1 METAVGRDRFWEMF
15 KGRAVVVSELP
26 AGHSRTLAAAANE
39 MAGRDGA
46 SLRTKAEYKALYGL
60 LLAQV
65 PPAPAGKL
73 RLLDEAGRPT
83 AAAAAIE
90 DYIGASLGK
99 PEFFGADMYMFH
111 VTGFRPGRGVLTE
124 PVRPARGARVD
135 VWKTDPADRSA
146 FRPQAARVS
155 CSAPRISR

>member
-1 METAVGRDRFWEMF
+1 
-15 KGRAVVVSELP
+15 VVVSELP

-46 SLRTKAEYKALYGL
+46 SLWTKAEYKALYGL

-73 RLLDEAGRPT
+73 RLLDEAGRPK
-83 AAAAAIE
+83 AAAAAIQ

-99 PEFFGADMYMFH
+99 PEFFGANMYMFQ

-124 PVRPARGARVD
+124 PVRPARGAGWTCGRPIRP
-135 VWKTDPADRSA
+135 TASA
-146 FRPQAARVS
+146 FRPQVAEVS
-155 CSAPRISR
+155 CSARRISR

>member
-83 AAAAAIE
+83 AAALR
-90 DYIGASLGK
+90 SR
-99 PEFFGADMYMFH
+99 
-111 VTGFRPGRGVLTE
+111 TTS
-124 PVRPARGARVD
+124 ARRWGSRSSSARTCTCFTSPDSVQD
-135 VWKTDPADRSA
+135 A
-146 FRPQAARVS
+146 VS
-155 CSAPRISR
+155 